1 MTIYNSIKQTGRYLL
16 ATGALLTALY
26 SCDNKSNFNNQ
37 PDLTAR
43 YDASLP
49 DLENILEDA
58 GLELTDIKVGV
69 RADVYEPDV
78 YIPIDGSDFY
88 RGDLGYILDEDSSI
102 DIPLDDLYDIH
113 SELGNDAEEDYVLI
127 PAEDLSEEIN
137 LEDLLDNSREDTDP
151 CVNNHPPTIYART
164 EPPSGSTITLDE
176 DRVGYIIDGAEDP
189 DGNLDICYYDTY
201 LDDEYWFTAEDFE
214 CEGTD
219 WDRFHELGTHRIE
232 FYAKDTCGVES
243 ARVISILYAIEN

>member
-49 DLENILEDA
+49 DLENILSDM
-58 GLELTDIKVGV
+58 LDNQ
-69 RADVYEPDV
+69 
-78 YIPIDGSDFY
+78 IPS
-88 RGDLGYILDEDSSI
+88 DLGIDVGSEEDYVLNSDGSI
-102 DIPLDDLYDIH
+102 DIPLDDLYDNPDQIP
-113 SELGNDAEEDYVLI
+113 SGELGTDGSPKTDYGLNDQI
-127 PAEDLSEEIN
+127 PTEEIN

-151 CVNNHPPTIYART
+151 CANNNPPTIYART
-164 EPPSGSTITLDE
+164 EPPSGSTIILDE
-176 DRVGYIIDGAEDP
+176 DWVAYTIDGAEDP

-201 LDDEYWFTAEDFE
+201 LDDE
-214 CEGTD
+214 
-219 WDRFHELGTHRIE
+219 
-232 FYAKDTCGVES
+232 
-243 ARVISILYAIEN
+243 